1 MTAVNTDRKLA
12 ANRKNAQNSTG
23 PKSVEGKRRSAQNSL
38 SHGLAVPAST
48 IATLQDDIKKLASQ
62 IARASG
68 KNSITALS
76 LQAAEAQVELFRIRD
91 VRAAIHASSI
101 SCEERSKRLASLE
114 RYERRAFLRRNR
126 ALQSL

>member
-1 MTAVNTDRKLA
+1 MTTVNSDRKLA
-12 ANRKNAQNSTG
+12 SNRKNAQNSTG

-48 IATLQDDIKKLASQ
+48 IATLQADIRK
-62 IARASG
+62 IALNIACASG
-68 KNSITALS
+68 KNAITAMS

-91 VRAAIHASSI
+91 VRAAIHASGI
-101 SCEERSKRLASLE
+101 SCEERDKRLASLE
-114 RYERRAFLRRNR
+114 RYERRAFSRRNR